1 MINVDSGKDVGW
13 TWQRRWVVVLVVC
26 SLVAA
31 YLVQP
36 GSVSAATQYY
46 VSTSGSDSNP
56 GTSTQ
61 PWRTI
66 QKAANT
72 MVAGDTVIVR
82 SGDYP
87 ERVQVSRS
95 GSSGAQITFE
105 AEGKVTM
112 RGFTV
117 RGNYV
122 TIRGFDIS
130 NTPNAWAD
138 GQGIFVQANNCVIE
152 DNYVHYATRGGIFVY
167 AEPWEWGER
176 TSSVVRNNKLYK
188 NALVGIEVHGR
199 NQLVEGNEIWGTIQ
213 HHPNWP
219 SPSYSDADGIR
230 FFGSGHTFRKNYI
243 HDINFS
249 DPENVNPHIDCFQT
263 WGAEYQEAGRNIVF
277 ERNWCEVLESQTAYE
292 SGTAFMLAGASG
304 LIIRSN
310 VLQAAKHVNTGGGGN
325 SNLTIVNNTMTSDLS
340 FPTSNYPQG
349 VALENCPNSTVRNNI
364 LYNLPGE
371 VYKVT
376 GTSTT
381 GLSIG
386 NNLAYRSDG
395 KALQGSPYPGDL
407 WGVAPG
413 FANAG
418 GGDYHLQTTSAAVD
432 AGYNVGSTVPVDYD
446 GIARPQGTAFDIGAC
461 ECTGGQAP
469 TSTPAPPTTTPVQST
484 STPAPGGE
492 VIVDNTSPGFSTAHG
507 QDAWQIYTQAG
518 GEHYG
523 DSHAYNHLLGTGEDV
538 ATWSFSVPE
547 PGRYAVH
554 AWWWG
559 GEWRPAD
566 VPYVIRHLTGSAT
579 VKVSQQ
585 INGGKW
591 NQLGIYDFAGEG
603 SVAVN
608 DSATSG
614 QDVVADAIRL
624 VYVGPLPNTPAP
636 TPRPTNTPAPQPTS
650 TPVPSV
656 PEVIV
661 DDATYEFGV
670 ISSQDA
676 WQIYT
681 QAGGQH
687 YGNTHHYNPRRGTGQ
702 DVATFYFAVPRS
714 GRYAVYAWWW
724 DGEWRANNV
733 PYIIQHLNGVNT
745 VKVNQRVN
753 GGKWNLLGTY
763 RFVSGGT
770 VKVTD
775 GATNGQDIVA
785 DAIRLVYVGP

>member
-432 AGYNVGSTVPVDYD
+432 AGYNVGSTVPADYD

-461 ECTGGQAP
+461 ECTGGVP
-469 TSTPAPPTTTPVQST
+469 PAT
-484 STPAPGGE
+484 
-492 VIVDNTSPGFSTAHG
+492 VDHIYDNESNAFSSSYK
-507 QDAWQIYTQAG
+507 QDAWERYEEAG

-547 PGRYAVH
+547 PGRYAVY
-554 AWWWG
+554 AWWCG

-566 VPYVIRHLTGSAT
+566 VPYVVNGST
-579 VKVSQQ
+579 SSRTLRVNQQ

-591 NQLGIYDFAGEG
+591 NLIGIFEFETGG
-603 SVAVN
+603 SIAVK
-608 DSATSG
+608 DDVTSG
-614 QDVVADAIRL
+614 QDVVADAVGL
-624 VYVGPLPNTPAP
+624 TYVAP
-636 TPRPTNTPAPQPTS
+636 
-650 TPVPSV
+650 PSRMM
-656 PEVIV
+656 PWKLYLSVI
-661 DDATYEFGV
+661 
-670 ISSQDA
+670 
-676 WQIYT
+676 
-681 QAGGQH
+681 
-687 YGNTHHYNPRRGTGQ
+687 HH
-702 DVATFYFAVPRS
+702 
-714 GRYAVYAWWW
+714 
-724 DGEWRANNV
+724 
-733 PYIIQHLNGVNT
+733 
-745 VKVNQRVN
+745 
-753 GGKWNLLGTY
+753 
-763 RFVSGGT
+763 
-770 VKVTD
+770 
-775 GATNGQDIVA
+775 
-785 DAIRLVYVGP
+785 